1 VLSDVDPGLLASLL
15 SALAVFTLVLALAPV
30 VLRRRVLA
38 ARLEHFVPPVARPQP
53 APIAPPTPSRLSP
66 SHLVTAFQAWPA
78 AQQLAGVGL
87 VVIGGGVYLLTEDV
101 LLTLSAAILV
111 VVFAMLWGQDMLAAR
126 ARLIDAQTLP
136 TILRMAASLRA
147 GATLFQA
154 MELIARDGPAPT
166 CQEFAQAVEEVSLGA
181 SIDEALARLARRA
194 GTDLYDALALVL
206 IVQRR
211 VGGNLAQV
219 LDDLAETV
227 RERVELRQEV
237 QAQTAQQRLSAWI
250 LVLLPL
256 LILGVFAITDAGLLE
271 PLFTTLTGRIL
282 VLGGSLMLAIG
293 AWALRR
299 ASRIEL

>member
-1 VLSDVDPGLLASLL
+1 MELTLAASLL
-15 SALAVFTLVLALAPV
+15 SALAVFTLILALAPMLV
-30 VLRRRVLA
+30 SRRAVE
-38 ARLEHFVPPVARPQP
+38 ARLEHFVGTVPAGATAAVLARAPSSRFSP
-53 APIAPPTPSRLSP
+53 AGLLAT
-66 SHLVTAFQAWPA
+66 FQAWPI

-87 VVIGGGVYLLTEDV
+87 VAVGGAVYLFTEDP

-111 VVFAMLWGQDMLAAR
+111 VVFPMLWGQDVVAAR

-136 TILRMAASLRA
+136 TILRMSASLRA

-154 MELIARDGPAPT
+154 MDLIGRDGPSPT
-166 CQEFAQAVEEVSLGA
+166 RQEFLQAVEEVSLGA
-181 SIDEALARLARRA
+181 SLDAALSRLAQRA
-194 GTDLYDALALVL
+194 GTDMYDALALVL

-256 LILGVFAITDAGLLE
+256 VILCVFAVTDAGLLN
-271 PLFTTLTGRIL
+271 PLFQTLTGRIM
-282 VLGGSLMLAIG
+282 VLAGSVMLAVG
-293 AWALRR
+293 AWALRL